1 VAVYLLTTDPNVID
15 FGHVALRAR
24 VDARLG
30 RPVHVYR
37 PLPFVEHSGFSE
49 TVREEIALVLANA
62 RPSEPP
68 LRTFEAFVD
77 AWELRAH
84 LDRRVL
90 DLSGGWRKYLGVAL
104 FLNRPLPA
112 RLMLDTTSHLSDAR
126 MRTIVS
132 LAAEQGDTVLCE
144 YDPQLVR
151 RLATDGAPTLPPLVE
166 WVDTP

>member
-1 VAVYLLTTDPNVID
+1 VID
-15 FGHVALRAR
+15 FGHAALRAR

-62 RPSEPP
+62 SSSEAP
-68 LRTFEAFVD
+68 LRGFDAFVD
-77 AWELRAH
+77 VWQLRAH

-90 DLSGGWRKYLGVAL
+90 DLSGGWRKYLGLAL

-126 MRTIVS
+126 MRTILTV
-132 LAAEQGDTVLCE
+132 AAEHGDTVFCE
-144 YDPQLVR
+144 YDPLLLS
-151 RLATDGAPTLPPLVE
+151 RLATDDLPGTPELIE